1 MTRDFPET
9 NDWFFLLFFP
19 PLCVGAQTF
28 PNIVYRFVDIR
39 DVALAHILAFE
50 VPSANGRYCLVA
62 HTLLYAQLL
71 DILHK
76 LYPTLTVAQK

>member
-39 DVALAHILAFE
+39 DVALAHIQAFE
-50 VPSANGRYCLVA
+50 VASASGRYCLFGHIVHISEA
-62 HTLLYAQLL
+62 LN
-71 DILHK
+71 ILRQFFPNLSLPEK
-76 LYPTLTVAQK
+76 